1 MKFEEKLVRLRK
13 EKGLSQLKVSERL
26 GVSRQAISRWEVGAA
41 MPSTENLK
49 RLSDLY
55 GVSVDYLLH
64 DDSERPG
71 PEASRQES
79 PEGGDS
85 MKKRWR
91 PFVKLG
97 AKMAAALLALF
108 LCSVPL
114 FYAVIFSVG
123 GWQPYVAARVI
134 RFLLAA
140 GIGWRFRRKGLLL
153 FGDWEPERKRALLF
167 VSACIAVSLLLHVTG
182 VTPGLYWTITSTLG
196 MMGPRADGHIAP
208 AVLWEQLFS
217 GDLYWSILFCLAFI
231 LVGSRKG
238 GGIPHRKEKTANRQK
253 EKDLGQGEALDSIPE
268 KFTARSLWPAAA
280 VLLIFVLFAA
290 QTGEETIPA
299 ANVKS
304 GASVAQPEAGLAA
317 AGKNPVDLGKADF
330 TLDVAAADS
339 VESPDIYETDSEKL
353 RVKLKSPKHITV
365 VVKVSLYDAA
375 GQYLAGA
382 TKEIGAVRSA
392 EWTFTGLAPHGKYY
406 FKIENL
412 DQRDAVL
419 KGTAA
424 SI

>member
-1 MKFEEKLVRLRK
+1 MKLEEKLARLRK

-55 GVSVDYLLH
+55 GVSADYLLH
-64 DDSERPG
+64 DDSERPA
-71 PEASRQES
+71 PEASRQEA

-85 MKKRWR
+85 MKKRWK

-97 AKMAAALLALF
+97 AKMA
-108 LCSVPL
+108 VPQEGNL
-114 FYAVIFSVG
+114 EQAE
-123 GWQPYVAARVI
+123 ATD
-134 RFLLAA
+134 A
-140 GIGWRFRRKGLLL
+140 G
-153 FGDWEPERKRALLF
+153 
-167 VSACIAVSLLLHVTG
+167 
-182 VTPGLYWTITSTLG
+182 ST
-196 MMGPRADGHIAP
+196 
-208 AVLWEQLFS
+208 
-217 GDLYWSILFCLAFI
+217 
-231 LVGSRKG
+231 
-238 GGIPHRKEKTANRQK
+238 
-253 EKDLGQGEALDSIPE
+253 PE
-268 KFTARSLWPAAA
+268 KFTARALWSAAAA

-290 QTGEETIPA
+290 QTGEETILA
-299 ANVKS
+299 ASVKS
-304 GASVAQPEAGLAA
+304 GASAAQPEAESAA
-317 AGKNPVDLGKADF
+317 AAKNPVVLGKADF

-339 VESPDIYETDSEKL
+339 VESPDVYETDSEKL
-353 RVKLKSPKHITV
+353 RVKLKSPKHITL

-375 GQYLAGA
+375 GQYLAGT

>member
-1 MKFEEKLVRLRK
+1 
-13 EKGLSQLKVSERL
+13 
-26 GVSRQAISRWEVGAA
+26 
-41 MPSTENLK
+41 
-49 RLSDLY
+49 
-55 GVSVDYLLH
+55 
-64 DDSERPG
+64 
-71 PEASRQES
+71 
-79 PEGGDS
+79 
-85 MKKRWR
+85 MKKRWK

-97 AKMAAALLALF
+97 AKMAAA
-108 LCSVPL
+108 
-114 FYAVIFSVG
+114 
-123 GWQPYVAARVI
+123 
-134 RFLLAA
+134 
-140 GIGWRFRRKGLLL
+140 
-153 FGDWEPERKRALLF
+153 
-167 VSACIAVSLLLHVTG
+167 
-182 VTPGLYWTITSTLG
+182 
-196 MMGPRADGHIAP
+196 
-208 AVLWEQLFS
+208 
-217 GDLYWSILFCLAFI
+217 
-231 LVGSRKG
+231 
-238 GGIPHRKEKTANRQK
+238 
-253 EKDLGQGEALDSIPE
+253 
-268 KFTARSLWPAAA
+268 
-280 VLLIFVLFAA
+280 LLIFVLFAA

-353 RVKLKSPKHITV
+353 RVKLKSPKYITV